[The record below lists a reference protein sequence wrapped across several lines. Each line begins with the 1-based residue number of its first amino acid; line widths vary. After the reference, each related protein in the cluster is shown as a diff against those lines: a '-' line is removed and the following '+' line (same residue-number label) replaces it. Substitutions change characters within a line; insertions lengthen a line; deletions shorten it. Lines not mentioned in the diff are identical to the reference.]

1 MTTAGTPTSVRSGI
15 IERSRIDGGFAVIA
29 DARFDDLRLPFPP
42 AWMQRTGL
50 VMGAPIGRLL
60 GYEPS
65 YDGPATEQVALA
77 I

>member
-1 MTTAGTPTSVRSGI
+1 M
-15 IERSRIDGGFAVIA
+15 IA

-50 VMGAPIGRLL
+50 AVGAPIGRLL